1 MFEADGQEMQYSD
14 MITISFNDDN
24 TAYSIQWV
32 NPKEFIKGTYA
43 IILYAD
49 GYVMGKGSVDLD

>member
-1 MFEADGQEMQYSD
+1 MLKIYGLNHFWA
-14 MITISFNDDN
+14 
-24 TAYSIQWV
+24 